1 MVQLCTAGLT
11 GDGILRHFS
20 PSDTMPENN
29 QATIQPGSDIRCV
42 NGPGGTP
49 ESREF
54 LESPWHWT
62 KGLVENMKHRGIP

>member
-49 ESREF
+49 
-54 LESPWHWT
+54 
-62 KGLVENMKHRGIP
+62 